1 MPLAD
6 LPSQK
11 QGLGLGLLGLDKD
24 DSSQEMAGLSGRLLL

>member
-11 QGLGLGLLGLDKD
+11 QGLDLGLLELDKH
-24 DSSQEMAGLSGRLLL
+24 DSSQEMAGLSGWLLL